1 MLRGEL
7 RTLKNICY
15 GYFCENDERLS
26 TSSFLP
32 YHSHNLWCTIFFI
45 WKENNVSFSRYLDF
59 WVFDESKFQNLW
71 RHYINYCTLEVVP
84 LESLVVSK
92 WSGGETSPRPFSKK
106 SKLSS
111 SLDQQSEIL
120 YSLHLLY
127 VQMENYQ
134 NMLKLRYWPLASISY
149 KAFSKN
155 KKRFETSLRAS
166 FCTWFFK
173 KIISHVIFY

>member
-1 MLRGEL
+1 MMYDFFYMKRKQCFV
-7 RTLKNICY
+7 LK
-15 GYFCENDERLS
+15 
-26 TSSFLP
+26 
-32 YHSHNLWCTIFFI
+32 IF
-45 WKENNVSFSRYLDF
+45 RF

-92 WSGGETSPRPFSKK
+92 WSGRETSPRPFSIK
-106 SKLSS
+106 SKLST

-166 FCTWFFK
+166 FYTWFFK

>member
-1 MLRGEL
+1 MM
-7 RTLKNICY
+7 
-15 GYFCENDERLS
+15 ND
-26 TSSFLP
+26 
-32 YHSHNLWCTIFFI
+32 FFM

-59 WVFDESKFQNLW
+59 WVFGESKFQNLW
-71 RHYINYCTLEVVP
+71 RHHINHCTLEVVP

-92 WSGGETSPRPFSKK
+92 WSGRETSPRPFSIK
-106 SKLSS
+106 SKLST

-134 NMLKLRYWPLASISY
+134 NMLKLGYWPLASISY

-155 KKRFETSLRAS
+155 KKRLETSLLAS
-166 FCTWFFK
+166 LYTWFFK
-173 KIISHVIFY
+173 KNFSHVTFYCQTTFHCLIVFTS